1 MLSVE
6 QIAKFGH
13 DSGVYAFMN
22 SAWGWP
28 TIESIHFIA
37 LSTLLATVGLFDLR
51 ALGVAKQIPMPEL
64 HRLIPFGVGAYLVN
78 IVTGSMFFMSAPDQY
93 MFNPA
98 FRLKLACM
106 AVAGLNVAVF
116 YGAFERRLHGT
127 AAGAEAPLPVK
138 VIAAISLAAWVGVI
152 VFGRLIT
159 MFRPPYH
166 WCFACS

>member
-1 MLSVE
+1 MDVGT
-6 QIAKFGH
+6 IAAFGQAT
-13 DSGVYAFMN
+13 GVYAFMN
-22 SAWGWP
+22 TAYGWP
-28 TIESIHFIA
+28 TVEVVHFMA
-37 LSTLLATVGLFDLR
+37 LSVLLGSVGLFDLR
-51 ALGVAKQIPMPEL
+51 VLGVARGIPMPAL
-64 HRLIPFGVGAYLVN
+64 HRLVPFGVAAFGVSAL
-78 IVTGSMFFMSAPDQY
+78 TGSLFFMSAPDQY

-127 AAGAEAPLPVK
+127 AAGAEAPVPVK
-138 VIAAISLAAWVGVI
+138 VIAAISLCAWVGVI

-166 WCFACS
+166 WCFTC

>member
-37 LSTLLATVGLFDLR
+37 LSTLLGTVGLFDLR
-51 ALGVAKQIPMPEL
+51 ALGVARQIPMPEL
-64 HRLIPFGVGAYLVN
+64 HKLIPFGVAAYLVN

-93 MFNPA
+93 MFNPG
-98 FRLKLACM
+98 FRLKVLCM
-106 AVAGLNVAVF
+106 LIAGVNVAVF
-116 YGAFERRLHGT
+116 YSFFARSVRTTGAYD
-127 AAGAEAPLPVK
+127 AATLPVK
-138 VIAAISLAAWVGVI
+138 IVCAISLTAWIGVI

-159 MFRPPYH
+159 YFRPPYH
-166 WCFACS
+166 WCFTC